1 MLRTG
6 FAAGFW
12 TGGVVGL
19 VDWAIA
25 ALEAAAR
32 RRADEVATSHRE
44 NGCMV
49 PM

>member
-6 FAAGFW
+6 FEAGFW
-12 TGGVVGL
+12 TGVVGL
-19 VDWAIA
+19 VDWARA

-32 RRADEVATSHRE
+32 RRADDVATSHRGK
-44 NGCMV
+44 GCMV

>member
-6 FAAGFW
+6 FAAGVW
-12 TGGVVGL
+12 TGVVGF

-32 RRADEVATSHRE
+32 RRADDVATSHRGK
-44 NGCMV
+44 GCMV